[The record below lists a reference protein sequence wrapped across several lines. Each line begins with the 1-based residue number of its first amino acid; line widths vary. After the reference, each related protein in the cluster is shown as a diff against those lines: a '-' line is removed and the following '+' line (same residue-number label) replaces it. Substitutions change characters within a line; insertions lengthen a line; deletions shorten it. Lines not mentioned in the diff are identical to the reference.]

1 MNYKDGGRGIRTPG
15 TVPRTV
21 VFKTTGFSRSPIPPV
36 LRILSGCGEFQI
48 LDGQI
53 VFAVRLFGAE
63 FQWGRQWIR
72 MFDGHDPEIGFPFH
86 RYKVS
91 PFGLNFKLL
100 SILQCDRKREGLALF
115 VFAEIDAL
123 NRVQRDLAMKFLL
136 SVGQDSLTTAAFDKT
151 GKLGILDNEFLP
163 IIKTDDNCGARRLKP
178 EDQKCI

>member
-1 MNYKDGGRGIRTPG
+1 
-15 TVPRTV
+15 
-21 VFKTTGFSRSPIPPV
+21 

-72 MFDGHDPEIGFPFH
+72 MFDGNDSEIGFPFH
-86 RYKVS
+86 HYKVS

-100 SILQCDRKREGLALF
+100 SILQCDHERKGLALF
-115 VFAEIDAL
+115 VFAEIDAR
-123 NRVQRDLAMKFLL
+123 NRVHRDLAMKFLL
-136 SVGQDSLTTAAFDKT
+136 SVDQDSLTTAAFDKT